1 MYHNAPISILRKEV
15 FMKKTLIASAIALCL
30 VLAAGAQA
38 KNGPIVDKVIFD
50 VRMDQAIAIKDTV
63 EGKTDVF
70 YYGIDGKTFATISA
84 ADKAKL
90 DVYAIPSGSW
100 SLLLNP
106 IPNKAPY
113 SFVAKDGKTVFNP
126 LAIREVR
133 YALNWLIDR
142 KKIVDEILLGAG
154 DPMMT
159 AMTPGQPGTY
169 KFNLIGTKLGMTA
182 RGNEKKAIAD
192 IDAAMK
198 AAAALPENKG
208 KLEKS
213 GQFWTYE
220 GQPVTIKFMIRVDDP
235 TGRLLQGRYVAD
247 QLEKAGLK
255 VERLEYDR
263 SKAGKLAY
271 SSDPAEF
278 QWSMYT
284 EGWGAGATRAWWDV
298 SVSQM
303 YAPYY
308 GYMPGGATEG
318 MWNYENKTI
327 DDIAMKMY
335 NGWFL
340 TGDEYWSD
348 NLKVTEIALKE
359 AVRVYV
365 ASQMQYYIANKARFN
380 GKMAYGVGDGL
391 NGWSIRTADVKP
403 GADGKKVL
411 RATQFSAKGG
421 LFMSAWD
428 PVGTDGFSDT
438 YSNNIT
444 DPTWDP
450 ATFEAPNNAKDT
462 PLAVKWDL
470 SKAVSKVAADKDGDG
485 QPEGLIPVDK
495 AATIY
500 NSKTKKWESGVEYK
514 LVGDKYEYVKA
525 TAPIMAYSQN
535 EITYKYGKW
544 HSGVPVTLADLQYA
558 TAFQY
563 EWCNKDSEN
572 DKLYDEAFASNLQ
585 PTLAVNKGSV
595 IAKDGATFINYYNY
609 NWPMDKERLA
619 AGNLPTPK
627 AANQGHPNGVSF
639 EIYEALA
646 LLVTEGSKSGTAYS
660 FSSDPSMTEVDVVQ
674 PKCVADIKAKLEEM
688 AAKKYVPVS
697 ITAWLTPD
705 QAVARYRAAVKFIET
720 YGHAYISNG
729 PFFISKIDFNANYME
744 LTAFRDYGYKSDYWP
759 KALRTTLTRI
769 DDVKVPATAQRT
781 KDAEIVVTVS
791 NVVYPDDTAKA
802 ADGKTKVSV
811 TLVKADNT
819 EVTYAAKFASAG
831 SFKAVIP
838 AKDLGALKPGSYT
851 VVVQSV
857 LGTEAPAVTP
867 TSIVL
872 F

>member
-1 MYHNAPISILRKEV
+1 
-15 FMKKTLIASAIALCL
+15 MKKIVIASAIALCL
-30 VLAAGAQA
+30 AFTAGAQA
-38 KNGPIVDKVIFD
+38 KNGPIVDKVIVD

-100 SLLLNP
+100 SLLTNP

-113 SFVAKDGKTVFNP
+113 SFTTKDGKTIFNP

-154 DPMMT
+154 EPMMT

-169 KFNLIGTKLGMTA
+169 KFNLVSTKLGMAA

-220 GQPVTIKFMIRVDDP
+220 GQPVTIRFIIRVDDP

-247 QLEKAGLK
+247 QLEKAGIK

-263 SKAGKLAY
+263 SKAGKLVY
-271 SSDPAEF
+271 NGDPADW

-318 MWNYENKTI
+318 FWNYENKEI
-327 DDIAMKMY
+327 DDIAKKNY

-340 TGDEYWSD
+340 TADEYWSG
-348 NLKVTEIALKE
+348 NMKVTEMALRE

-365 ASQMQYYIANKARFN
+365 CSQMQYYIANKARFN

-391 NGWSIRTADVKP
+391 NGWSVRTADVKP
-403 GADGKKVL
+403 NEKGEKIL

-444 DPTWDP
+444 DQTWDP
-450 ATFEAPNNAKDT
+450 ATFESPNAAKDT

-470 SKAVSKVAADKDGDG
+470 AKAVTKVAPDKNGDG
-485 QPEGLIPVDK
+485 MPEGLIPVDK

-500 NSKTKKWESGVEYK
+500 NSSTKKWESGVEYK
-514 LVGDKYEYVKA
+514 LVGDKYQYVKSPA
-525 TAPIMAYSQN
+525 IVSYSQN
-535 EITYKYGKW
+535 VITYNYGKW
-544 HSGVPVTLADLQYA
+544 HSGAPVTLADLQYS

-563 EWCNKDSEN
+563 EWANKDSAD
-572 DKLYDEAFASNLQ
+572 DKLFDEAYASNIQ
-585 PTLAVNKGSV
+585 PTLTVSKGSV
-595 IAKDGATFINYYNY
+595 LGKDGATFTNFYDY

-627 AANQGHPNGVSF
+627 AGGFGRPNGVSWD
-639 EIYEALA
+639 IYEALA
-646 LLVTEGSKSGTAYS
+646 LLVVEGSKSGTTYS
-660 FSSDPSMTEVDVVQ
+660 FSSDPATTEVDVIQ
-674 PKCVADIKAKLEEM
+674 PKCVADIKAKLQDM
-688 AAKKYVPVS
+688 KAKKYVPAP
-697 ITAWLTPD
+697 IAQWCTPE
-705 QAVARYRAAVKFIET
+705 QAVARYDAAIKFIDT

-744 LTAFRDYGYKSDYWP
+744 LSAFRSYNYKSDYWP

-781 KDAEIVVTVS
+781 KDAEIVITVS

-802 ADGKTKVSV
+802 ADAKTKVTA
-811 TLVKADNT
+811 TLIMADNT
-819 EVTYAAKFASAG
+819 E
-831 SFKAVIP
+831 
-838 AKDLGALKPGSYT
+838 
-851 VVVQSV
+851 
-857 LGTEAPAVTP
+857 
-867 TSIVL
+867 
-872 F
+872 